1 MLQNVAL
8 QWQAVEVKGD
18 KAIPIALLNNMP

>member
-1 MLQNVAL
+1 MLQNIAL

-18 KAIPIALLNNMP
+18 KIVPIALLNNMP

>member
-8 QWQAVEVKGD
+8 QEQAMKVKGD
-18 KAIPIALLNNMP
+18 KAIPFSLLNIVP